1 MSPTVVLI
9 TGANRGIG
17 RGLLELYLAR
27 ANHRIIAT
35 VRDPN
40 HSTAK
45 KLTTLPRA
53 EGTSLV
59 VVKLDVTVHSD
70 PAAAVQELSAKHGI
84 DHVDVLV
91 ANAGIALKWPTVSEV
106 TPQDIQKHVEVNVH
120 GFVVL
125 FQAFR
130 PVLQK
135 AKDPKWVTI
144 GSSAAFLTPP
154 PSHNRNFLPMRNA
167 AYGPTKLVQHWL
179 TKAIHTEEPWL
190 IAFPIDP
197 GWVQTDIG
205 DRGAHAFG
213 IEKAAITV
221 DESVNGIIK
230 VIDAATQETHS
241 GRLWAYTGNEVP
253 W

>member
-53 EGTSLV
+53 EETSLV

-144 GSSAAFLTPP
+144 GSSAAFLTVSS
-154 PSHNRNFLPMRNA
+154 PSPERGHLFSLLLTLSASVVSNVVPILFCVLLTPATPFSQQKLSPHAERGVWAHQAGPALAHEGHPHRRAMAHRLPNRSWVSSISSPMILFLSSSN
-167 AYGPTKLVQHWL
+167 
-179 TKAIHTEEPWL
+179 
-190 IAFPIDP
+190 
-197 GWVQTDIG
+197 
-205 DRGAHAFG
+205 
-213 IEKAAITV
+213 
-221 DESVNGIIK
+221 SC
-230 VIDAATQETHS
+230 
-241 GRLWAYTGNEVP
+241 
-253 W
+253 